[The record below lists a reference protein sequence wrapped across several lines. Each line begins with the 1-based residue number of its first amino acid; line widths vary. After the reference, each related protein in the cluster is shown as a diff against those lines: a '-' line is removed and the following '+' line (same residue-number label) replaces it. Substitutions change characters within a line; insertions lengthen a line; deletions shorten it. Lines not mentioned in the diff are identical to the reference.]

1 MESHAAKQH
10 SSGEHHQTGL
20 LHEISTIQVKP
31 VIIFALILAFT
42 ALATF
47 ATVKILLDYM
57 NFNYTRVDPQL
68 SPLAKPEE
76 LPPAPR
82 LQVSSGQ
89 DLLELRARE
98 ATALNGYRW
107 VNKDLG
113 VVGIPVERAIELLA
127 QRGLP
132 VREEAKSAQ

>member
-1 MESHAAKQH
+1 MESHAAKHH
-10 SSGEHHQTGL
+10 SSEEGHQTGL
-20 LHEISTIQVKP
+20 MHEISSIQVKP
-31 VIIFALILAFT
+31 VIIFALILAVT
-42 ALATF
+42 AVATF

-57 NFNYTRVDPQL
+57 NFNYTRTDVQL
-68 SPLAKPEE
+68 SPLAKPDQ
-76 LPPAPR
+76 LPPTPR

-89 DLLELRARE
+89 DLKELRARE
-98 ATALNGYRW
+98 RQVLQGYHW

-132 VREEAKSAQ
+132 AREEARSPQ

>member
-1 MESHAAKQH
+1 MDSHAAKH
-10 SSGEHHQTGL
+10 HPSEEHPPET
-20 LHEISTIQVKP
+20 LHEISTVQVMP
-31 VIIFALILAFT
+31 VVLFAIILAVT
-42 ALATF
+42 AVATF

-57 NFNYTRVDPQL
+57 NLNYTKTDEPL
-68 SPLAKPEE
+68 SPLANPEQ
-76 LPPAPR
+76 LPPTPR

-89 DLLELRARE
+89 DLKELRARE
-98 ATALNGYRW
+98 TALLQGYHW

-132 VREEAKSAQ
+132 AREETKPTQ